1 MARRLLHGSVVF
13 FLEMR
18 GRFIAGGR
26 IVFVD
31 EVSIT
36 VKAGRGGDG
45 SCSFRREMFVPRGGP
60 DGGDGGDGGDVV
72 FTASQRLTTL
82 LDLRY
87 QRHYE
92 AEDGRPGSG
101 SNCTGRRG
109 KSVHVLLPVGTV
121 VYDLHTGHMLADLVA
136 DGDSVTVARGGKG
149 GRGNSHFATSTNRV
163 PTHVEHGTDGEA
175 HELRLELKL
184 LADVGL
190 IGFPNAGKSTLIAA
204 ISAARPK
211 IADYPFTTLVP
222 NLGVVRY
229 AEDRSFVVADIP
241 GLIEGAHEGKGL
253 GIQFL
258 RHIER
263 TSLLLHLI
271 DVSEA
276 AIQDP
281 VDSFEVMRQEL
292 AAYDAALGQRPFA
305 VVPTKIDALGDESRL
320 TSLRGFCRRHKI
332 PCVPVSS
339 ATRAGLAELITFVG
353 QRIEQLRATACETKS

>member
-1 MARRLLHGSVVF
+1 V
-13 FLEMR
+13 
-18 GRFIAGGR
+18 I
-26 IVFVD
+26 
-31 EVSIT
+31 
-36 VKAGRGGDG
+36 
-45 SCSFRREMFVPRGGP
+45 
-60 DGGDGGDGGDVV
+60 

-92 AEDGRPGSG
+92 AEDGKPGSG

-109 KSVHVLLPVGTV
+109 KSVQVLLPVGTAI
-121 VYDLHTGHMLADLVA
+121 YDLHTGHLFADLVS

-163 PTHVEHGTDGEA
+163 PTQFERGTEGEE

-190 IGFPNAGKSTLIAA
+190 VGFPNAGKSTLIAS

-211 IADYPFTTLVP
+211 IAEYPFTTLVP

-253 GIQFL
+253 GMQFL
-258 RHIER
+258 RHVER

-271 DVSEA
+271 DVSESA
-276 AIQDP
+276 VQDP
-281 VDSFEVMRQEL
+281 VASFEIMREEL
-292 AAYDAALGQRPFA
+292 AAYDTALAKRPFA
-305 VVPTKIDALGDESRL
+305 VVATKIDAAGEGHRL
-320 TSLRGFCRRHKI
+320 AALQDYCHRQNLPFLS
-332 PCVPVSS
+332 VSS
-339 ATRAGLAELITFVG
+339 ATRAGLSELITYVG
-353 QRIEQLRATACETKS
+353 QRIEQLRATACEAKS

>member
-1 MARRLLHGSVVF
+1 M
-13 FLEMR
+13 
-18 GRFIAGGR
+18 
-26 IVFVD
+26 FVD

-45 SCSFRREMFVPRGGP
+45 SRSFRREMFVPRGGP
-60 DGGDGGDGGDVV
+60 DGGDGGNGGDVV
-72 FTASQRLTTL
+72 FTASQRLATL

-92 AEDGRPGSG
+92 AEDGKPGGG

-109 KSVHVLLPVGTV
+109 KTVEVLLPVGTII
-121 VYDLHTGHMLADLVA
+121 YDLHTGQPLADLTA
-136 DGDSVTVARGGKG
+136 DGNSVIIARGGKG

-163 PTHVEHGTDGEA
+163 PTHFERGTEGEEY
-175 HELRLELKL
+175 ELRLELKL

-190 IGFPNAGKSTLIAA
+190 IGFPNAGKSTLISA

-229 AEDRSFVVADIP
+229 GEDRSFVVADIP

-258 RHIER
+258 RHVER

-271 DVSEA
+271 DISEA
-276 AIQDP
+276 AAEDP
-281 VDSFEVMRQEL
+281 VASFEIMRQEL
-292 AAYDAALGQRPFA
+292 TAYDPALANRPFA
-305 VVPTKIDALGDESRL
+305 VVPTKTDAAGNGERL
-320 TSLRGFCRRHKI
+320 EALQAFCRRRKF
-332 PCVPVSS
+332 PCLPVSS
-339 ATRAGLAELITFVG
+339 ATRAGLTELVTFVG

>member
-1 MARRLLHGSVVF
+1 M
-13 FLEMR
+13 
-18 GRFIAGGR
+18 
-26 IVFVD
+26 FVD
-31 EVSIT
+31 EVCIT

-60 DGGDGGDGGDVV
+60 DGGDGGDGGDVI

-92 AEDGRPGSG
+92 AEDGKPGGG

-109 KSVHVLLPVGTV
+109 KSVQVLLPVGTV
-121 VYDLHTGHMLADLVA
+121 IYDLNTDHVLADLVT
-136 DGDSVTVARGGKG
+136 DGDSVTIARGGKG
-149 GRGNSHFATSTNRV
+149 GRGNSHLATSTNRV
-163 PTHVEHGTDGEA
+163 PTHFERGTEGEEY
-175 HELRLELKL
+175 ELRLELKL

-204 ISAARPK
+204 VSAARPK

-229 AEDRSFVVADIP
+229 GEDHSFVVADIP

-276 AIQDP
+276 ALDDP
-281 VDSFEVMRQEL
+281 VGSFEIMRQEL
-292 AAYDAALGQRPFA
+292 AAYDPALANRPFA
-305 VVPTKIDALGDESRL
+305 VVPTKIDAAGDGNRL
-320 TSLRGFCRRHKI
+320 TSLQKFCRDRQI
-332 PCVPVSS
+332 PCLPVSA
-339 ATRAGLAELITFVG
+339 ATRTGLTELIIFVG
-353 QRIEQLRATACETKS
+353 QRVEQLRATACETKS

>member
-1 MARRLLHGSVVF
+1 M
-13 FLEMR
+13 
-18 GRFIAGGR
+18 
-26 IVFVD
+26 FVD
-31 EVSIT
+31 EVRIT

-60 DGGDGGDGGDVV
+60 DGGDGGNGGDVV
-72 FTASQRLTTL
+72 FTASHRLTTL

-92 AEDGRPGSG
+92 AEDGKPGGG
-101 SNCTGRRG
+101 SHCTGRRG
-109 KSVHVLLPVGTV
+109 KSVDVMLPVGTV
-121 VYDLHTGHMLADLVA
+121 IYDDITGEVLADLVT
-136 DGDSVTVARGGKG
+136 DGESATIAHGGKG

-163 PTHVEHGTDGEA
+163 PTHFEHGTEGEA
-175 HELRLELKL
+175 RDLRLELKL

-190 IGFPNAGKSTLIAA
+190 VGFPNAGKSTLIAA

-229 AEDRSFVVADIP
+229 GEDRSFVVADIP

-263 TSLLLHLI
+263 TSLLLQLI
-271 DVSEA
+271 DVSEG
-276 AIQDP
+276 AIEDP
-281 VDSFEVMRQEL
+281 VTSFEIMRNEL
-292 AAYDAALGQRPFA
+292 SAYDPTLAKRPFA
-305 VVPTKIDALGDESRL
+305 VVATKIDAAGDRTRL
-320 TSLRGFCRRHKI
+320 QSLQAFCKRRRI
-332 PCVPVSS
+332 RCLPISA
-339 ATRAGLAELITFVG
+339 ATREGLTELITFIG
-353 QRIEQLRATACETKS
+353 QQVEQLRTTACETKS

>member
-1 MARRLLHGSVVF
+1 MRSHGGALAMAVLAW
-13 FLEMR
+13 
-18 GRFIAGGR
+18 IAAM
-26 IVFVD
+26 FVD
-31 EVSIT
+31 EVTIT

-45 SCSFRREMFVPRGGP
+45 SRSFRREMFVPRGGP
-60 DGGDGGDGGDVV
+60 DGGDGGDGGDVT
-72 FTASQRLTTL
+72 FRASRRLTTL

-92 AEDGRPGSG
+92 AEDGKPGGG

-109 KSVHVLLPVGTV
+109 KSVEVLLPIGTV
-121 VYDLHTGHMLADLVA
+121 IYDLHTDHVLADLA
-136 DGDSVTVARGGKG
+136 AEGDSVTAARGGKG

-163 PTHVEHGTDGEA
+163 PTHFEHGTEGESL
-175 HELRLELKL
+175 ELRLELKL

-229 AEDRSFVVADIP
+229 GEERSFVVADIP

-271 DVSEA
+271 DVSDA
-276 AIQDP
+276 AAEDP
-281 VDSFEVMRQEL
+281 VASFEIMRREL
-292 AAYDAALGQRPFA
+292 EAYDPAVAARPFA
-305 VVPTKIDALGDESRL
+305 VVPTKIDAAGDGERL
-320 TSLRGFCRRHKI
+320 RALQTYCRRRKI
-332 PCVPVSS
+332 PSLPVSS
-339 ATRAGLAELITFVG
+339 AARTGLMDLVTFVG
-353 QRIEQLRATACETKS
+353 QRIEQLRATVCETKP